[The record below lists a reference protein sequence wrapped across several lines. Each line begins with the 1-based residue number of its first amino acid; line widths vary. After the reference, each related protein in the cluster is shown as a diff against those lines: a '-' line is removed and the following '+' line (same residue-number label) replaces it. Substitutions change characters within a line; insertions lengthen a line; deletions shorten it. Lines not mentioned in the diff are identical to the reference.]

1 MKKVVALSL
10 GLMLVLA
17 ACSANTGT
25 DETVSSTGPALSSG
39 GGPGLTPG
47 IFASTLQQFDSCGGF
62 LNYVKAEAASRV
74 TAYGLPGQ
82 GYGFG
87 GPIASDGAFEEGF
100 AFAGAELDDSG
111 ASFRQTSEAAPPVA
125 GQDFSTTN
133 VQEVGVDEP
142 DIIKTDGT
150 RILALTQNQLNYID
164 VSGDEPVLRGTLTLP
179 WGWNQEI
186 LMSGDTA
193 IVAGTSSRYDI
204 SPQLANGV
212 FAPDYGYNEISVF
225 AEIDLSDPDRLTVR
239 QTLYVDGRY
248 LSARMV
254 GNTARFV
261 FTSSPVG
268 LDFVMPAGGGLRGES
283 RAADVNRQVI
293 EESTIDNW
301 LPYFILEDN
310 RGEVVSEGTLLGC
323 DSAFTPS
330 EFSGFGMTTLLTVD
344 LGEGIDPSSGVGILS
359 DGQTVY
365 ASTESLYVATQRWTD
380 WNQLQEDDAQA
391 RADSMTTL
399 VHKFDISDP
408 RTTTY
413 RASGTIDGFL
423 LNQFA
428 MSEYEGRLRVASTD
442 SPTWA
447 WWGGQGPDSQSQVAV
462 YEEQD
467 GELVVVGSVGGLGKG
482 EQIFSVRFVE
492 DVAYVV
498 TFRQTDPLYTID
510 LSDPTAPVAA
520 GELKILG
527 YSSYLQPLG
536 DGLLLG
542 IGQDADERGVIAGSQ
557 VSLFDVSDLSNPT
570 RLSSVTFG
578 DGSSEVEYDH
588 RAFLYWERTG
598 LIVMP
603 VQWWQY
609 DDGYNEL
616 QEVFLGAVALEAN
629 RGGIEEIGRLTH
641 TEPKSEAEPWDVD
654 WRGQIRRSL
663 VVGDTLFTLSELG
676 LKASDLNT
684 LEDQGFIELSSS
696 YGGYSEGYVDGGVVT
711 TDDTLIQSDEG

>member
-1 MKKVVALSL
+1 MKRVVSLSL

-17 ACSANTGT
+17 ACTTNTEAE
-25 DETVSSTGPALSSG
+25 DVTVSTR
-39 GGPGLTPG
+39 GGPVTPG
-47 IFASTLQQFDSCGGF
+47 IFASSLQQFDSCEGF
-62 LNYVKAEAASRV
+62 LTYVKTEAASRV

-87 GPIASDGAFEEGF
+87 GPIAFDGVLEEGF

-111 ASFRQTSEAAPPVA
+111 ASFRQTSEAVSAVA

-164 VSGDEPVLRGTLTLP
+164 VTGDEPVLRGTLVLP

-193 IVAGTSSRYDI
+193 IVAGTASRYDI
-204 SPQLANGV
+204 SPQLATGV
-212 FAPDYGYNEISVF
+212 FAPEYAYNEISVF
-225 AEIDLSDPDRLTVR
+225 AQIDLSNPDELTVR

-254 GNTARFV
+254 GDTARFV

-268 LDFVMPAGGGLRGES
+268 LDFVVPAGGGLRGES
-283 RAADVNRQVI
+283 RAADVNREVI

-301 LPYFILEDN
+301 LPYFILEDGN
-310 RGEVVSEGTLLGC
+310 GDVAAEGTLLGC
-323 DSAFTPS
+323 DSAFTPG

-344 LGEGIDPSSGVGILS
+344 LGEGIDPSRGVGILS
-359 DGQTVY
+359 DGETVY
-365 ASTESLYVATQRWTD
+365 ASTESLYIATQRWTD
-380 WNQLQEDDAQA
+380 WNQLQEGDAQA
-391 RADSMTTL
+391 QADSMTTL

-408 RTTTY
+408 QTTTY

-442 SPTWA
+442 RPTWA
-447 WWGGQGPDSQSQVAV
+447 WWGGGGPDSQSQVAV

-510 LSDPTAPVAA
+510 LSDPNAPVAV

-527 YSSYLQPLG
+527 YSAYLQPLG

-542 IGQDADERGVIAGSQ
+542 IGQDADEQGITRGSQ

-570 RLSSVTFG
+570 RLSSLTFG

-588 RAFLYWERTG
+588 RAFLYWEETG

-603 VQWWQY
+603 VQWYQY
-609 DDGYNEL
+609 DDGYGEL
-616 QEVFLGAVALEAN
+616 EEVFLGAVALEAD
-629 RGGIEEIGRLTH
+629 RDGLSEIGRLTH
-641 TEPKSEAEPWDVD
+641 TESREDAEPWDID

-663 VVGDTLFTLSELG
+663 VIGDSLYTLSELG
-676 LKASDLNT
+676 LEVSDLAT
-684 LEDQGFIELSSS
+684 LADRSFLELSGAYS
-696 YGGYSEGYVDGGVVT
+696 YEGEYGDEVLGT
-711 TDDTLIQSDEG
+711 TDATLPVSESGR